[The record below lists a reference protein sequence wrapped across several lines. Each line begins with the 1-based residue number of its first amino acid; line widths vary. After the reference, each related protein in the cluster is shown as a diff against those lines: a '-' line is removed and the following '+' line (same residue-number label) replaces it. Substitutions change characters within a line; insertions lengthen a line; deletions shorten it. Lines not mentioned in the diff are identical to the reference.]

1 MVPHVHF
8 AHPWMYEAW
17 SMPKYVLGNQK
28 VQTYEPTGL
37 SKPLGAIPHRRLSKA
52 EVGKKADSGHP
63 ARVQDTVIKPC

>member
-1 MVPHVHF
+1 
-8 AHPWMYEAW
+8 MYEAW

-52 EVGKKADSGHP
+52 EVGESTGLE
-63 ARVQDTVIKPC
+63 